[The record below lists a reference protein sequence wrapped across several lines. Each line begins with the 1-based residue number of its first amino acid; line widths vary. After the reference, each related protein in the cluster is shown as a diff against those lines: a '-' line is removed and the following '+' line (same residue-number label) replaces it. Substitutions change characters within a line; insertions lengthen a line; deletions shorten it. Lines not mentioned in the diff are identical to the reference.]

1 MLLITN
7 DDRFKKNNTKYLN
20 MFFGYGYKYY
30 GPSSNNKVQI
40 FIYDISE
47 YKDNPD
53 WLNSKNWANPELWE
67 KQNMKDAITDAISK
81 GIKFDNL
88 SVEGSESK
96 YTVSIISNIFEGKS
110 TIQRH
115 KMIYALLD
123 GYIKTGEIHALTIK
137 ALTLDESKN

>member
-1 MLLITN
+1 
-7 DDRFKKNNTKYLN
+7 
-20 MFFGYGYKYY
+20 
-30 GPSSNNKVQI
+30 
-40 FIYDISE
+40 
-47 YKDNPD
+47 
-53 WLNSKNWANPELWE
+53 
-67 KQNMKDAITDAISK
+67 MKDAITDIISK
-81 GIKFDNL
+81 GIEFDDL

-96 YTVSIISNIFEGKS
+96 YTVRIVSDVFKDKS